1 MKEDNNN
8 LYFIPILAEAFEGPD
23 REKAFKNALSEI
35 IRLGKSAEYKTG
47 FEQFEQFIASGLQ
60 GVSEDSDDYTRLRDM
75 VLQSLLTT
83 LATDTFDGPEEVRK
97 SLIKR
102 IQATPELASRYQELL
117 EELSPENEPA
127 LEVELYKN
135 DELLGAQPL
144 PSEQQGVYFDQI
156 EPGNY
161 SLRLSNGRVLWEGK
175 IEAKYII
182 WALAYP
188 EKEYPM
194 AAATEKDE
202 SNQTKSIKLLKRE
215 MSLNFYAGMESGR
228 IALFLTKDK

>member
-1 MKEDNNN
+1 MKEDNN
-8 LYFIPILAEAFEGPD
+8 LYFIPILAKAFEGPD
-23 REKAFKNALSEI
+23 RTAAFKNALSEI
-35 IRLGKSAEYKTG
+35 VRLGESAEYKKG
-47 FEQFEQFIASGLQ
+47 FEQFEQFIASGIQSL
-60 GVSEDSDDYTRLRDM
+60 SEDSDDYTGLRDM
-75 VLQSLLTT
+75 ALQSLLTM
-83 LATDTFDGPEEVRK
+83 LASETFDGPEEVRK

-102 IQATPELASRYQELL
+102 IQANPELSRRYQELL
-117 EELSPENEPA
+117 EELSPANEPP

-135 DELLGAQPL
+135 DQLLSAKSL
-144 PSEQQGVYFDQI
+144 PSEQQSVSFDQI

-161 SLRLSNGRVLWEGK
+161 SIRLSNGRVLWEGN
-175 IEAKYII
+175 IEAKDVI
-182 WALAYP
+182 WELAYP

-228 IALFLTKDK
+228 IALFLTKDE

>member
-1 MKEDNNN
+1 MKEDNN
-8 LYFIPILAEAFEGPD
+8 LYFIPILAKAFEGPD
-23 REKAFKNALSEI
+23 RTAAFKNALSEI
-35 IRLGKSAEYKTG
+35 VRLGESAEYKKG
-47 FEQFEQFIASGLQ
+47 FEQFEQFIASGQQSL
-60 GVSEDSDDYTRLRDM
+60 SEDLDDNTRLRDM
-75 VLQSLLTT
+75 ALQSLLTL
-83 LATDTFDGPEEVRK
+83 LATDTFDGPEEVRE

-102 IQATPELASRYQELL
+102 IQATPDLASRYQKLL
-117 EELSPENEPA
+117 EELSPENEPS

-135 DELLGAQPL
+135 DQLLGAQPL

-161 SLRLSNGRVLWEGK
+161 SLRLSNGRVLWEGN
-175 IEAKYII
+175 IEAKDVI
-182 WALAYP
+182 WKSAYP

-194 AAATEKDE
+194 AAATQKDE

-228 IALFLTKDK
+228 IALFLTKDE

>member
-1 MKEDNNN
+1 MKEDHN
-8 LYFIPILAEAFEGPD
+8 LYFIPLLAKAFEGPD
-23 REKAFKNALSEI
+23 RATAFKNALSEI
-35 IRLGKSAEYKTG
+35 IRLGKSTEYKKG
-47 FEQFEQFIASGLQ
+47 FEQFEQFVASGLQ
-60 GVSEDSDDYTRLRDM
+60 GLPEDSDDYTRLRDM
-75 VLQSLLTT
+75 LLQRLLTM

-102 IQATPELASRYQELL
+102 IQSNPDLAHRYQELL
-117 EELSPENEPA
+117 EELSPENEPP

-135 DELLGAQPL
+135 DQLLGAQPL
-144 PSEQQGVYFDQI
+144 PSEQQGVSFDQI

-161 SLRLSNGRVLWEGK
+161 SIRLSNGRVLWEDK
-175 IEAKYII
+175 IEAKDVI

-202 SNQTKSIKLLKRE
+202 SNRTKSIKLLDGE
-215 MSLNFYAGMESGR
+215 L
-228 IALFLTKDK
+228 ALFLYAGLESGGIELFRQ

>member
-1 MKEDNNN
+1 MKADNN
-8 LYFIPILAEAFEGPD
+8 LYFIPILAKAFEGPD
-23 REKAFKNALSEI
+23 RATAFKNALSEI
-35 IRLGKSAEYKTG
+35 VRLGESVEYKKG

-60 GVSEDSDDYTRLRDM
+60 SLSEDLDDNTRLRDM
-75 VLQSLLTT
+75 ALQSLLTL

-117 EELSPENEPA
+117 EELSPENEPS

-161 SLRLSNGRVLWEGK
+161 SIRLSNGRVLWEGK
-175 IEAKYII
+175 IEAKDII

-215 MSLNFYAGMESGR
+215 MRLNFYAGMESGR